1 MNEAVPLE
9 QSQLKTFLLPDDQS
23 SSNEIDTHVNT
34 KPLLNTAGSDDPNTK
49 KCNVIVGSDPLSSRQ
64 ARMEELKLLKSRGIT
79 RLKSVGLATTD
90 ANSTLNSIYKSK
102 SPKVTNKKQHL
113 VSIEYL
119 QNSPSSQQ
127 ARMEEL
133 KLLKLEGITR
143 KKSSN
148 MSSSDGFSDVNS
160 FYTSQ
165 KCLKEAMKKKHLE
178 SMQYLHNYQN
188 NDVAARKWKSQSTRF
203 DSASPPITPSASHD
217 LPERRDSP
225 ERSSDIEDDFP
236 ELPFP
241 SLVDGGGRD
250 ETFGQL
256 SVVES
261 VSFTS
266 ESGKVEQDK
275 SAKDREYADDTVVE
289 VSVEDQSTQT
299 NDVVMDIDEASQ
311 VMEDAAIIDSD
322 ILLSSSVEI
331 EEATVLE
338 NNFHEQISSV
348 TIKVAKEEHSEEAKD
363 GTQDT
368 DNVSHA
374 ELTLLA
380 DLLPNSSTPSPKSS
394 RRTRSSES
402 HCNEECSDKTR
413 LSTRRRKNL
422 PKLPGPKCTHTRPH
436 KSKTIG
442 ARSRQSHKTNASV
455 PELQNVISP
464 ESSDVDISL
473 DSAGSRCLTGESNS
487 KIVSDV
493 SSQSSCDSTGFQP
506 KRRRNS
512 FSSKQPVRTSNSK
525 DSKKSVRPSTTGCVR
540 SVKLPKVGH
549 VPIYEALLKKGIRKN
564 TKREIPDSAM
574 CQQKWEPKAHE
585 DLSGCERCLG
595 FANKKEMA
603 AYRTNG
609 HHHRIMMTRG
619 GCCKSCK
626 LFPRK
631 DNQSTS
637 RMCQRCFH
645 DTHTM
650 KLW

>member
-34 KPLLNTAGSDDPNTK
+34 KPLLNTEGSDDHNTK

-102 SPKVTNKKQHL
+102 SPKETNKKQHL

-148 MSSSDGFSDVNS
+148 MSSSDSFSDVNS

-188 NDVAARKWKSQSTRF
+188 NDVTARKWKSQSTRF

-225 ERSSDIEDDFP
+225 EPNSDIEDDFP

-275 SAKDREYADDTVVE
+275 SAKDREYADDTVIE

-299 NDVVMDIDEASQ
+299 NDVGMEIDEAAE

-348 TIKVAKEEHSEEAKD
+348 TIKVAKEEHSEEAKNSS
-363 GTQDT
+363 QDT
-368 DNVSHA
+368 DNLSHA
-374 ELTLLA
+374 KLTLLA

-402 HCNEECSDKTR
+402 HCNEECSDKIR
-413 LSTRRRKNL
+413 HSTGRGKNL
-422 PKLPGPKCTHTRPH
+422 PTLPGPKCSHIRPH

-464 ESSDVDISL
+464 ESSDANISL
-473 DSAGSRCLTGESNS
+473 DSAGARCLTGESNS
-487 KIVSDV
+487 KIVSEV

-512 FSSKQPVRTSNSK
+512 LRSQEPVRTSNAK
-525 DSKKSVRPSTTGCVR
+525 DSKKVSETVDHRMRAFCEVAKSWTRTYLCSIVEER
-540 SVKLPKVGH
+540 H
-549 VPIYEALLKKGIRKN
+549 
-564 TKREIPDSAM
+564 
-574 CQQKWEPKAHE
+574 QKEH
-585 DLSGCERCLG
+585 
-595 FANKKEMA
+595 
-603 AYRTNG
+603 
-609 HHHRIMMTRG
+609 
-619 GCCKSCK
+619 
-626 LFPRK
+626 
-631 DNQSTS
+631 
-637 RMCQRCFH
+637 
-645 DTHTM
+645 
-650 KLW
+650 